1 MLTDTE
7 QTANNLAP
15 LGGVQE
21 PATEGPEE
29 TQVAGIVGKSAS
41 AIGNAIV
48 PPAARDKM
56 SQGIIKSIM
65 GDIGGYL
72 WLLLPALWLKPE
84 GHLLS
89 RLHAQHDRPPFLWE
103 FPILFVVDLWE
114 FGILKDHW
122 KPVFGFQYWLRGRAT
137 GVTCTWIML
146 A

>member
-7 QTANNLAP
+7 QTANALAP

-29 TQVAGIVGKSAS
+29 TQVAGIVGKAAS

-65 GDIGGYL
+65 GDTGSALNKARIKSRVADEDALGQSK
-72 WLLLPALWLKPE
+72 LPEDPT
-84 GHLLS
+84 
-89 RLHAQHDRPPFLWE
+89 P
-103 FPILFVVDLWE
+103 
-114 FGILKDHW
+114 
-122 KPVFGFQYWLRGRAT
+122 
-137 GVTCTWIML
+137 
-146 A
+146 